1 LAPVE
6 QVITGESTAEDVY
19 DRTRQDSQA
28 QPGDDE

>member
-1 LAPVE
+1 LAALE
-6 QVITGESTAEDVY
+6 QVSTGERTADDVY